1 MELWNQE
8 TSTCLKK
15 QKVMRL
21 IKDKIGG
28 KIMKEIV
35 VQDLRYI
42 AISQMMIM
50 LKKSK
55 KHKEVRDLTEN
66 KIPRLQ

>member
-1 MELWNQE
+1 
-8 TSTCLKK
+8 
-15 QKVMRL
+15 
-21 IKDKIGG
+21 
-28 KIMKEIV
+28 MKEIV

>member
-8 TSTCLKK
+8 TSTFLKK
-15 QKVMRL
+15 QKVMGL

-66 KIPRLQ
+66 KIPRQQ

>member
-8 TSTCLKK
+8 TSTFLKK
-15 QKVMRL
+15 QKVMGL

>member
-15 QKVMRL
+15 QKVMGL

>member
-1 MELWNQE
+1 MG
-8 TSTCLKK
+8 
-15 QKVMRL
+15 L

-35 VQDLRYI
+35 VQDLRCI

-50 LKKSK
+50 LTKKQ
-55 KHKEVRDLTEN
+55 RTEN
-66 KIPRLQ
+66 KTPRTKNKTPRLQ